1 MNALRSLIFGFTC
14 MCSAA
19 LAQSITPNATLIPLP
34 AATFGGSGIPNTSVA
49 VTNVGNVTLGLSAAA
64 RFDNPTVTNNGA
76 GTFYALAG
84 VDNHTP
90 SPGDPYALWNFN
102 YYIGGTITD
111 YNYKLFYDFDPA
123 ANTEESAH
131 GVFSL
136 LGAQINQIFTG
147 PPLNLNVFPSQNSLN
162 LGMNFLETPPIPL
175 VLQPPAFSPF
185 NPNALGS
192 YTFALV
198 AYAKEGDGGGGFGAE
213 VGRTA
218 MQVSAVPEPETYAL
232 LLAGLSAITFVARR
246 RRQQA

>member
-1 MNALRSLIFGFTC
+1 MNAMKLLVLGLLWATG
-14 MCSAA
+14 AV
-19 LAQSITPNATLIPLP
+19 LAVPITPNSTLIPLP

-84 VDNHTP
+84 VDNHAP

-111 YNYKLFYDFDPA
+111 YNYKLFYDFDPGVG
-123 ANTEESAH
+123 TDESLH
-131 GVFSL
+131 GVSSL
-136 LGAQINQIFTG
+136 LGAQIDVSFPTLG
-147 PPLNLNVFPSQNSLN
+147 VVFPSQNSLN
-162 LGMNFLETPPIPL
+162 LGMNFLQTPPVPL

-185 NPNALGS
+185 NPNAVGS

-198 AYAKEGDGGGGFGAE
+198 AYEKTGGGGGFGAE

-218 MQVSAVPEPETYAL
+218 MEVTAVPEPGTYAL
-232 LLAGLSAITFVARR
+232 LLAGLSAVTFVARR
-246 RRQQA
+246 RRKQA